1 MQAKPKP
8 DQPERQAAE
17 RQKLQLKIGGMS
29 CSFCVG
35 TIEKAVRRLPG
46 VDEVSV
52 NLAHEEALVR
62 FDPSQLEA
70 DRIRRT
76 ITDVGYTVRDPRKV
90 IGFEE
95 QERELREGVVRLLL
109 AAGFTL
115 VSLYLMALGR
125 LTGGTT
131 RYPVPM
137 ALLAL
142 AIIFGPG
149 WHILTMAWASLRRGI
164 LNQHVLLEFA
174 AFAGLIGGLLGF
186 LNPRLPAADFLAVA
200 TFVTTYHL
208 LSGYVSLVV
217 RTRSSQ
223 AVRRLMELRP
233 DTARVIR
240 DGLEAELPI
249 GEVET
254 GELVRVRPGERL
266 PVDGVVESGRSAVDE
281 SLVTGEPIPHEK
293 TEGDAVIGGSV
304 NQTGAL
310 TIRVTRVGEES
321 FLSQVIRYVEEAR
334 ALKPGILQ
342 LVDRVL
348 AFFVPGVLIAGALT
362 FGGWLIGSWIF
373 TGQPDV
379 VRAVFAT
386 LAVLVMGYPCA
397 LGMATPLAMIR
408 GGGQAAE
415 NGILMRSAEAFQVM
429 GEISHVLLDKT
440 GTVTTGKPAVGAVRP
455 ASSTNEAEVLRLAAV
470 VESLSQHPLG
480 RAIVDAALDR
490 RLEVAEAEDF
500 ESLTGIGVRAKVG
513 AAQVEV
519 VKPAYAHEQGASLG
533 DLEHDLAELESA
545 GSTVVAVVR
554 ESRVVGLIAI
564 QDAIRPDAA
573 DAVARFNALGIT
585 PVLITGDNQ
594 RTAEAV
600 AAAVGIEEVF
610 AQVLPQDKSDRVRHL
625 QREGHKVMMVGDGIN
640 DAPALMQAD
649 VGVAMG
655 AGTDIAIESADVI
668 IVGER
673 LGAAVDAIE
682 IGRNSFRKTK
692 QNITL
697 AFGFN
702 GVGIPLAAAGL
713 LAPAWAMVAMLA
725 SVTTVLTN
733 SFAGRA
739 GPFLRR
745 LGPPSWQE
753 PLQREASGV
762 AYEKHAERREAV

>member
-1 MQAKPKP
+1 MPEPKAE
-8 DQPERQAAE
+8 QRETQAAE
-17 RQKLQLKIGGMS
+17 RQSLQLKIGGMS

-35 TIEKAVRRLPG
+35 TIEKAVGRLPG

-52 NLAHEEALVR
+52 NLGHEEALVR
-62 FDPSQLEA
+62 FDPSRLEV

-90 IGFEE
+90 LGFEE
-95 QERELREGVVRLLL
+95 RERELNEGLVRLLL
-109 AAGFTL
+109 AAGFTV
-115 VSLYLMALGR
+115 VSLYLMALGW
-125 LTGGTT
+125 LTGGAT

-137 ALLAL
+137 VLLAL
-142 AIIFGPG
+142 ATIFGPG
-149 WHILTMAWASLRRGI
+149 WHILTMAWASLQRGI

-186 LNPRLPAADFLAVA
+186 LNPRLPAGDFLAVG

-217 RTRSSQ
+217 RTRSSE

-240 DGLEAELPI
+240 DGK
-249 GEVET
+249 EVEVPIDEVRP

-266 PVDGVVESGRSAVDE
+266 PVDGVVDAGRSAVDE

-293 TEGDAVIGGSV
+293 TEGDEVIGGSV

-310 TIRVTRVGEES
+310 TIRVTKVGEES
-321 FLSQVIRYVEEAR
+321 FLSQVIRFVEEAR

-348 AFFVPGVLIAGALT
+348 AIFVPGVLVAGAAAFL
-362 FGGWLIGSWIF
+362 GWVVGTWVF
-373 TGQPDV
+373 TGHPDF
-379 VRAVFAT
+379 VRAVFVT

-415 NGILMRSAEAFQVM
+415 KGILMRSAEAFQVM
-429 GEISHVLLDKT
+429 GEVTHVLLDKT
-440 GTVTTGKPAVGAVRP
+440 GTVTAGKPAMGAVRP
-455 ASSTNEAEVLRLAAV
+455 SSGSDEANLLSLAAA
-470 VESLSQHPLG
+470 VESLSEHPLG

-490 RLEVAEAEDF
+490 RLELVEAQEF
-500 ESLTGIGVRAKVG
+500 ESMTGIGVRARVG
-513 AAQVEV
+513 GAQVEV
-519 VKPAYAHEQGASLG
+519 VKPAYAREHGSSLG
-533 DLEHDLAELESA
+533 HLEGDLAELESA
-545 GSTVVAVVR
+545 GSTVVAVLR
-554 ESRVVGLIAI
+554 EGRLLGLIGI
-564 QDAIRPDAA
+564 QDAIKPDAA
-573 DAVARFNALGIT
+573 EAVSRFKALGIT

-594 RTAEAV
+594 RTAKAV
-600 AAAVGIEEVF
+600 AAAVGIEDVF
-610 AQVLPQDKSDRVRHL
+610 AQVLPQDKSDRVREL
-625 QREGHKVMMVGDGIN
+625 QRQGRKVMMVGDGIN

-668 IVGER
+668 IVGGR
-673 LGAAVDAIE
+673 VGAAVDAIE

-692 QNITL
+692 QNIIL

-702 GVGIPLAAAGL
+702 GVGIPLAATGL
-713 LAPAWAMVAMLA
+713 LAPIWAMVAMLA

-739 GPFLRR
+739 GRFLRR

-753 PLQREASGV
+753 SLQDEASQ
-762 AYEKHAERREAV
+762 AEYEKHAGRQEAA